1 MNKRNLKS
9 VVNKLLGKLDKA
21 SEELDCYMQKRIEK
35 RKKIGYDEENG
46 KPVEECI
53 HEEENFEI
61 VNGIVDR
68 TSLKQLVD
76 MLGALNKISNGEEEA
91 DKTGGVILIPQANDN
106 EV

>member
-1 MNKRNLKS
+1 MNKKNLKS

-21 SEELDCYMQKRIEK
+21 SEELDCYMQKRTEK
-35 RKKIGYDEENG
+35 RKVIGYDSEYG
-46 KPVEECI
+46 KPVEETV

-76 MLGALNKISNGEEEA
+76 MLAVLNKISNGEAA
-91 DKTGGVILIPQANDN
+91 DTANAGVVFLPQVSEN
-106 EV
+106 E

>member
-1 MNKRNLKS
+1 LNKRNLKS

-21 SEELDCYMQKRIEK
+21 SEELDCYMQKRVEK

-76 MLGALNKISNGEEEA
+76 MLGALNKISNGEEE
-91 DKTGGVILIPQANDN
+91 DKNAGVILIPQVN
-106 EV
+106 ENE